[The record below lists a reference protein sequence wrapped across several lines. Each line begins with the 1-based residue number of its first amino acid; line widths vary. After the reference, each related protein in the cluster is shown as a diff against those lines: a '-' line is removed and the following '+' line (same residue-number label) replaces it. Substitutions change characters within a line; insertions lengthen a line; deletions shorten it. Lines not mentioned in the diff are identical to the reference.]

1 MIRRKFYLAV
11 IARVVLIVAAAL
23 VMAFNIFRYEKLF
36 TVLASGVVI
45 VLAAWDLIRLTNLF
59 NREILSFFEALK
71 HEDHAFGLR
80 KVNVPGFPV
89 LSGYMDEL
97 RRKLSDVYVDQEI
110 QARFLGSIVDHVQVG
125 LLAAEPEGKVVLCN
139 QAAQR
144 LLAIHRIGHMN
155 ALRERFPEFGQQL
168 TKMRAGDQ
176 KMIRILA
183 GDCERQLSV
192 RCGFFTSRRGRVYLY
207 SFQDVAYEVEEA
219 ELETWKK
226 LIRVLTHEINNS
238 ISPICSLSDS
248 IRKKMKQMEETDVPE
263 PEDPE
268 KTRFSRINEGL
279 QIIQER
285 SNGLLEFV
293 EKFRSLTPRGSL
305 HRETFAVDELFYRV
319 RILMQDKEK
328 PVIESAVYPE
338 SLDLYADKKL
348 VEQVLI
354 NLVKNGVEAKAEE
367 EEEKKA
373 EAKAE
378 AEAKEE
384 KKKAK
389 AEAKA
394 KEEEDKEKKER
405 EEERE
410 EGAKLR
416 ISMKAYKEGARRVIE
431 VADNGPGI
439 PREELSRI
447 FIPFYTTRSQG
458 SGVGLSL
465 SRQIMR
471 MHGGSIS
478 VRSTVGQGTTFRL
491 VFGGLGD

>member
-11 IARVVLIVAAAL
+11 IVRVLLIVAAAL
-23 VMAFNIFRYEKLF
+23 VMAFNIFGYEKLF
-36 TVLASGVVI
+36 TVMASGVVI
-45 VLAAWDLIRLTNLF
+45 VLAAWDLIRLTNRF
-59 NREILSFFEALK
+59 NRDMVSFFEALK

-80 KVNVPGFPV
+80 KVNVPGFPL

-97 RRKLSDVYVDQEI
+97 RSKLSGVYVDQEI
-110 QARFLGSIVDHVQVG
+110 QARFLASIVDHVQVG

-144 LLAIHRIGHMN
+144 LLAIHRIGHLN

-176 KMIRILA
+176 KMIRIFA
-183 GDCERQLSV
+183 GDHERQLSV
-192 RCGFFTSRRGRVYLY
+192 RCGFFTSRRGRVHLY

-248 IRKKMKQMEETDVPE
+248 IRKKMKQMEVADATE
-263 PEDPE
+263 PGYPE
-268 KTRFSRINEGL
+268 KTRFSRIDEGL
-279 QIIQER
+279 QIIQDR

-305 HRETFAVDELFYRV
+305 QRETFAVDELFYRV
-319 RILMQDKEK
+319 RILMQDEDK
-328 PVIESAVYPE
+328 PAIESSVYPE
-338 SLDLYADKKL
+338 SLELYADKKL

-354 NLVKNGVEAKAEE
+354 NLVKNGVEAKAE
-367 EEEKKA
+367 
-373 EAKAE
+373 
-378 AEAKEE
+378 
-384 KKKAK
+384 
-389 AEAKA
+389 AKA
-394 KEEEDKEKKER
+394 KEEKEEKEEGEEKVDKEKKKR
-405 EEERE
+405 EEEDRE
-410 EGAKLR
+410 EGEKLR
-416 ISMKAYKEGARRVIE
+416 ISMKAYKDGAHRVIE

-478 VRSTVGQGTTFRL
+478 VRSTVGKGTTFRL
-491 VFGGLGD
+491 VFGGLSD